1 MINKA
6 GGAMKLI
13 LGAVSSPAAGVVVA
27 LLAIVAVIAV
37 IVTHIDQFKAAWGAM
52 GSEISPEV
60 AELKNAFVSLMQQ
73 MQPFASFASGAFV
86 AAVLGGFQG
95 MGTGIGIVIQGIT
108 IAVQGLTTLFGG
120 IAMVIQGIT
129 NGDLGTA
136 LDGLKTVFSGAF
148 EFICGMIQTTV
159 GAIGTIAGA
168 VKGAVSAVGSFAS
181 GKKKSKIPENAH
193 GTPRWGGGITRVNEK
208 GGEIMDLPS
217 GTRIIP
223 HDASRNTP
231 IGGNINIAKV
241 ADTIVVREDADI
253 DKIGDAIVR
262 KIQAAGGRTGGYSYS
277 GDMA

>member
-1 MINKA
+1 
-6 GGAMKLI
+6 MKLV

-37 IVTHIDQFKAAWGAM
+37 IVTHIDQFKAACGAM
-52 GSEISPEV
+52 SSKIAPEV
-60 AELKNAFVSLMQQ
+60 EELKNVFLALVQQ
-73 MQPFASFASGAFV
+73 LQPFASFISGAFV
-86 AAVLGGFQG
+86 SGVLGAFQG
-95 MGTGIGIVIQGIT
+95 MGTGIGIVLVS
-108 IAVQGLTTLFGG
+108 IAEGVQGLMTLFGG
-120 IAMVIQGIT
+120 IATVIKGIT
-129 NGDLGTA
+129 SGDLGTA
-136 LDGLKTVFSGAF
+136 LDGLKTAFSGAF
-148 EFICGMIQTTV
+148 EFICNLLGNALGLIAT
-159 GAIGTIAGA
+159 IGGA

-231 IGGNINIAKV
+231 VGGNVSIAKV
-241 ADTIVVREDADI
+241 ADMIVVREDADI

-262 KIQAAGGRTGGYSYS
+262 KIQAAGGRTGGYSFS

>member
-1 MINKA
+1 
-6 GGAMKLI
+6 
-13 LGAVSSPAAGVVVA
+13 
-27 LLAIVAVIAV
+27 
-37 IVTHIDQFKAAWGAM
+37 
-52 GSEISPEV
+52 
-60 AELKNAFVSLMQQ
+60 
-73 MQPFASFASGAFV
+73 
-86 AAVLGGFQG
+86 
-95 MGTGIGIVIQGIT
+95 
-108 IAVQGLTTLFGG
+108 
-120 IAMVIQGIT
+120 MVIQGIT

-181 GKKKSKIPENAH
+181 GKGKNSKIPENAH

>member
-1 MINKA
+1 M
-6 GGAMKLI
+6 
-13 LGAVSSPAAGVVVA
+13 VVA

-37 IVTHIDQFKAAWGAM
+37 VVTHIDQFKAAWGAM
-52 GSEISPEV
+52 SSKISPGVE
-60 AELKNAFVSLMQQ
+60 EMKNAFLALMQQ
-73 MQPFASFASGAFV
+73 LQPFASFISGAFV
-86 AAVLGGFQG
+86 SGVLGAFQG

-120 IAMVIQGIT
+120 IATVIQGIT
-129 NGDLGTA
+129 SGDLGTA

-148 EFICGMIQTTV
+148 EFICGLIDGVV

-181 GKKKSKIPENAH
+181 GKGKNSKIPENAH
-193 GTPRWGGGITRVNEK
+193 GTSHWGGGITRVNEK

-231 IGGNINIAKV
+231 VGGNISISKL
-241 ADTIVVREDADI
+241 ADMIVVREDADI
-253 DKIGDAIVR
+253 DRIGDAIVR
-262 KIQAAGGRTGGYSYS
+262 KIQAAGGRTGGYSFS
-277 GDMA
+277 GNMA